1 MAINVFL
8 FGQSSE
14 REGILM
20 ASFRSEDGF
29 RVVGGTEKE
38 SDVVGAFDS
47 LRAKI
52 LALYYDD

>member
-29 RVVGGTEKE
+29 RVVGGTVADRK
-38 SDVVGAFDS
+38 SVV
-47 LRAKI
+47 
-52 LALYYDD
+52 